1 MVMLQTAPLRV
12 NFVGD
17 FRFMVT
23 FDSTFTCS
31 SFTQGSCGWIYINLY
46 RTSITGNTGGFGA
59 PPSTLVCTI
68 FNLATLVKYG
78 CSVSDYESTSNYYGY
93 KITSYESLPANTN
106 L

>member
-1 MVMLQTAPLRV
+1 MLQTAPLRV

-78 CSVSDYESTSNYYGY
+78 CSVSDYGSTSNYYGY